1 MKLVVI
7 ESPFAGDVEANVEY
21 ARRALLDSLRRGE
34 APLASHLLYPQ
45 VLSDT
50 DPDERR
56 QGIEAGFAWNEHAGT
71 VAVYAD
77 RGVSNGMRQGIE
89 AALDLG
95 IAVEYRFLDDA
106 SPPA

>member
-1 MKLVVI
+1 MI

-34 APLASHLLYPQ
+34 APLASHLLYTQ
-45 VLSDT
+45 VLSDE

-56 QGIEAGFAWNEHAGT
+56 RGIAAGFAWNQHADL

-89 AALDLG
+89 AALGLG
-95 IAVEYRFLDDA
+95 IVVEFRYLET
-106 SPPA
+106 PPRGVEG